1 MYTDLRRFS
10 AVVANFYLCLLV
22 DQVEVFWLPDLMLPA
37 VLALLP
43 YILPSDSMADTR
55 SCLNLISVVC
65 PWSNRTKRYTRLA
78 RPELRVLVYLK
89 LDMVEDPMKQ
99 ILMVV
104 LARLHRMDLMV
115 LLTLL
120 DD

>member
-37 VLALLP
+37 VLALPP

-78 RPELRVLVYLK
+78 RPGSQVRVEWK
-89 LDMVEDPMKQ
+89 LDK
-99 ILMVV
+99 VV
-104 LARLHRMDLMV
+104 VPKIRQMLVGLARQSRMGWMV
-115 LLTLL
+115 LLTL
-120 DD
+120 